1 MLNILICGVESV
13 DDLID
18 EVDGV
23 ISIMNPGYTIYAPQ
37 SITSRESENRYCVLR
52 FEFDDIWLE
61 CYKPGMEMVTPEI
74 IESAINFTHD
84 FVESFGE
91 DSNLLVHCHEGVSRS
106 SAIAIA
112 IYTSLY
118 RDPHDAVKRVS
129 HQRPQADPN
138 IEVIRQTDDLLNM
151 QGKLYDAVSEAFYHK
166 LD

>member
-1 MLNILICGVESV
+1 MLNILICGIQEL

-37 SITSRESENRYCVLR
+37 SITLKEDENRYSVLR
-52 FEFDDIWLE
+52 FEFDDVWQE

-74 IESAINFTHD
+74 IDSAINFAHD
-84 FVESFGE
+84 FVESF
-91 DSNLLVHCHEGVSRS
+91 SNDFSLLIHCHEGISRS

-118 RDPHDAVKRVS
+118 KDPFNAVKRVH

-138 IEVIRQTDDLLNM
+138 IEVIRQADDLLNM
-151 QGKLYDAVSEAFYHK
+151 NGKLYDAVEEIFYH
-166 LD
+166 